1 MTSIKSLTEIRYTK
15 IDLSSFGIK
24 PTEVPSPAHHI
35 VVVDRSGSMY
45 SDISA
50 AKDTLIQT
58 FAAATILK
66 PHVKVSLLSFS
77 SEGDLTS
84 HFEKVPATDISNPS
98 YVSAIKS
105 IYATALTCIS
115 QGMTAAL
122 KLVSPGEATA
132 ITLLT
137 DGYANDRSPSAEI
150 EKLNTFIE
158 NAKRVPGLFVNC
170 IGFRSWCD
178 WNLMQKIASNLGGK
192 CVEAKTFVDVH
203 KVLFEVNTA
212 LSGNVSPV
220 ISIGQSETEGTLL
233 AVCLKPE
240 KVVMAQKGK
249 ELNLPFFDTSLGDL
263 DDVIQV
269 FNIVPKAA
277 ESYKKASKFTTTP
290 KADNAKEAFR
300 VLAAYISALVGKRE
314 LRLAKELLFLS
325 GNKSLY
331 EEHCTAITPLDLV
344 AMQMTTEEWAYIGC
358 DSYAMGKNM
367 KPKLTLNHLEKLLT
381 AAVPSLGFDFE
392 IDSDK
397 FWEVYTR
404 RSTSRVEGTV
414 NEQGEHIPLLFELYA
429 TSSPQIRGLSVNTTE
444 ATIQLETVSP
454 ALVRDKTNGQ
464 TLMNCEGVSLMNLK
478 SYRSFTLMSSG
489 AWNIRYLPVKP
500 VNRVGAEK
508 LCQMFPDASRKGI
521 DVGDTYL
528 IDLRKFNAV
537 DLEATS
543 SWAAVHAGAN
553 QLSVSTA
560 NVKFYSA
567 LLSKADASPFSDKQ
581 ITELKR
587 FHLTP
592 ALYWSPPTVEKYKIK
607 DADGNVGLDHAIKTG
622 KVDMYTRFSVSFGTN
637 KVLSKD
643 EFPSANEF
651 LSKYYTVTEPGG
663 AKIAKPKMQDLLQGA
678 KFELKP
684 FAETRMNAAHKLMK
698 SVFEG
703 LDFKT
708 LKQADIAKNLKYYE
722 TRRDEV
728 YSELKAVTLYIGCL
742 GMLPE
747 ELEAEGVIALT
758 GEELEQK
765 TGGKLSKDERNG
777 MFFMLSNGHE
787 QDGGEYGII
796 GVIPSNAYF
805 SRQV

>member
-1 MTSIKSLTEIRYTK
+1 MTTIKSLTEIRYTK
-15 IDLSSFGIK
+15 IDLSDFGIK
-24 PTEVPSPAHHI
+24 PAEVLTPAHHI

-45 SDISA
+45 SDITHA
-50 AKDTLIQT
+50 RDMLIQT
-58 FAAATILK
+58 FATATVLK

-84 HFEKVPATDISNPS
+84 HFEKVPATDVSDPK

-105 IYATALTCIS
+105 IHATALTCIS
-115 QGMTAAL
+115 QGMLAAL
-122 KLVSPGEATA
+122 KLVTPAEPTA

-137 DGYANDRSPSAEI
+137 DGYANDRSPSTEI
-150 EKLNTFIE
+150 AKLNAFVEEARII
-158 NAKRVPGLFVNC
+158 PGLFVNC

-192 CVEAKTFVDVH
+192 CGEAKTFLDVH

-212 LSGNVSPV
+212 LSGNVSPI
-220 ISIGQSETEGTLL
+220 ISIGQPDAEGTLL

-240 KVVMAQKGK
+240 KVVMAKKGK
-249 ELNLPFFDTSLGDL
+249 ELILPFFDTSLGDI
-263 DDVIQV
+263 DKIIQV
-269 FNIVPKAA
+269 FNITPKGA
-277 ESYKKASKFTTTP
+277 ESYKKAAKFTNTL
-290 KADNAKEAFR
+290 KADNAEEAFR
-300 VLAAYISALVGKRE
+300 VLAAYASALVGSRE

-331 EEHCTAITPLDLV
+331 EEYCTAITPLDLV
-344 AMQMTTEEWAYIGC
+344 GMQMALEEWAYIG
-358 DSYAMGKNM
+358 STHYTMGKNM
-367 KPKLTLNHLEKLLT
+367 KPKLTLSDLEKLLSAT
-381 AAVPSLGFDFE
+381 TPHLGFDFE
-392 IDSDK
+392 IDTDK

-414 NEQGEHIPLLFELYA
+414 NEHGEHIPLQFELYA
-429 TSSPQIRGLSVNTTE
+429 TNAPQIRGLSINTSE
-444 ATIQLETVSP
+444 ATIQVETVSP

-500 VNRVGAEK
+500 VNRAGTEK
-508 LCQMFPDASRKGI
+508 LCSMFPDANRKSV
-521 DVGDTYL
+521 DVGDSYL
-528 IDLRKFNAV
+528 IDLKKFNAV
-537 DLEATS
+537 NPEATAT
-543 SWAAVHAGAN
+543 WAAVQAAA
-553 QLSVSTA
+553 SSMAVYTA
-560 NVKFYSA
+560 NIKFYSA
-567 LLSKADASPFSDKQ
+567 MLSKADASPFSEKQ
-581 ITELKR
+581 VSELKR
-587 FHLTP
+587 FYLTP

-607 DADGNVGLDHAIKTG
+607 DADGGVGLDHAIKTG

-637 KVLSKD
+637 KILTKD

-651 LSKYYTVTEPGG
+651 LAKFYFVTEAGG
-663 AKIAKPKMQDLLQGA
+663 AKIAKPKVQDLLQGG

-684 FAETRMNAAHKLMK
+684 FAENRMSHAHKLMK
-698 SVFEG
+698 AVLENIDFGKIKQSEIATKLKGFE
-703 LDFKT
+703 
-708 LKQADIAKNLKYYE
+708 ADRERA
-722 TRRDEV
+722 
-728 YSELKAVTLYIGCL
+728 YSELQGITLYIGCL

-747 ELEAEGVIALT
+747 ELEAEGVVALT

-796 GVIPSNAYF
+796 GVTPSNAYF
-805 SRQV
+805 SR